1 MPYSS
6 TILITTHSYDCGHL
20 QGFATV
26 LTIYVT
32 REASVTSVDSLL
44 LDAKEAIL
52 DEHHQRFQALQKEG
66 RWMEALQQF
75 HTTMTC
81 VSDLLN
87 ESLRVLDEAIDSHDK
102 PSGNS
107 TPPPAT
113 A

>member
-1 MPYSS
+1 M
-6 TILITTHSYDCGHL
+6 
-20 QGFATV
+20 
-26 LTIYVT
+26 
-32 REASVTSVDSLL
+32 TSIDSLL
-44 LDAKEAIL
+44 LDAKQAIL
-52 DEHHQRFQALQKEG
+52 DEHHQRFRALQKEG

-87 ESLRVLDEAIDSHDK
+87 ESLRVLDEAIDSREK
-102 PSGNS
+102 PPGNS